1 VTDLCPSCRE
11 PLDHPSGDGCAAM
24 TKHQHHQYPS
34 PEAIV
39 RAALERAA
47 IEVEVLTGACVDPH
61 VKVWAENQAQSI
73 RLLADNDAEVAA
85 ILLKAAGE
93 DRG

>member
-1 VTDLCPSCRE
+1 MTDDLVNQLWESDEASALTNRAARRIEELEARE
-11 PLDHPSGDGCAAM
+11 
-24 TKHQHHQYPS
+24 K
-34 PEAIV
+34 AIV

-47 IEVEVLTGACVDPH
+47 LEVEVLTGECVDPH

-85 ILLKAAGE
+85 ILLKAA
-93 DRG
+93 RGGLG

>member
-1 VTDLCPSCRE
+1 MGL
-11 PLDHPSGDGCAAM
+11 M
-24 TKHQHHQYPS
+24 TKWTIPDTPS

-47 IEVEVLTGACVDPH
+47 IEVEVLTGECVDPH
-61 VKVWAENQAQSI
+61 VKLWAENQAQSI

-85 ILLKAAGE
+85 IIKKAAGE